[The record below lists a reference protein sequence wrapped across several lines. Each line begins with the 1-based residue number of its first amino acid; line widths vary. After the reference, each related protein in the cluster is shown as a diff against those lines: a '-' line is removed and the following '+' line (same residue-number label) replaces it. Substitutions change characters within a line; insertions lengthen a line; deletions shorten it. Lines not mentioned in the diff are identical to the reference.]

1 MIPIDSVNSVSP
13 KNRDNDYLVKDFKKG
28 LWQDRDSG
36 PAQIIDEKLVTQVN
50 LPSGLRQVVK
60 LNRNNCMAETVK
72 TFSRRSLMKLEAA
85 QRQKT
90 PEWVVSKKQQQLSS
104 EAAIAA

>member
-90 PEWVVSKKQQQLSS
+90 PEWVVSKKQ
-104 EAAIAA
+104 